1 MQRRAMPFHIEVT
14 AMSTT
19 TKWPDSVDR
28 KTAKETERFLR
39 DRQLTL
45 ARLIRRGLGE
55 RHEPAGE
62 DSDAASASRTLDD
75 EVQATLV
82 DRASRELLEVDAA
95 LELLRERR
103 YGLCRDCGGFIGLA
117 RLRSLPF
124 AQRCRPC
131 QEQMEQAQT
140 AEPRR
145 SLAAVATAGSE

>member
-1 MQRRAMPFHIEVT
+1 
-14 AMSTT
+14 MSTNPRR
-19 TKWPDSVDR
+19 PDGVDR
-28 KTAKETERFLR
+28 KTARETERFLR
-39 DRQLTL
+39 DRQLVL

-55 RHEPAGE
+55 RQEHAGE
-62 DSDAASASRTLDD
+62 DSDVVASASRTLDD

-82 DRASRELLEVDAA
+82 DRASRELVQVDAA

-103 YGLCRDCGGFIGLA
+103 YGLCRDCGDFIGLP

-131 QEQMEQAQT
+131 QERMEQAAT

-145 SLAAVATAGSE
+145 SLAAVAVAEPE